1 MDVLDLEVVQP
12 AHVQGLQ
19 LPVQLLHLLYPEQD
33 GNLGGTLHLCSM
45 QRMTTHL
52 VSPEQ
57 VRVEYGANL
66 KLHKNRDVLIEN
78 LGKTLY
84 ICI

>member
-1 MDVLDLEVVQP
+1 
-12 AHVQGLQ
+12 
-19 LPVQLLHLLYPEQD
+19 
-33 GNLGGTLHLCSM
+33 
-45 QRMTTHL
+45 MTTHL

-66 KLHKNRDVLIEN
+66 KLHKNRDVLVEN

-84 ICI
+84 TICI